1 MLALLRKEINAFL
14 GSLIGYLVIIV
25 FLTII
30 GLFMWIFPGELNIL
44 EAGYSQLGTFFYL
57 APWVFLFLIPA
68 ITMRSFAEEKKSGT
82 LELLL
87 TKPLPEMQII
97 LSKFLAGLLLVLFSV
112 LPGLIYFW
120 SVYSLGSPP
129 GNIDIGATWGSY
141 IGLVFLG
148 AAYVAIG
155 IFASSLTS
163 NQVVAFILAAVLCF
177 FLFSGFEAMSTLPVF
192 SGIDEYV
199 INAGINAHYVS
210 MSRGVLDSRDMV
222 YFFSIVAVFLLLT
235 KTIISS
241 RKW

>member
-192 SGIDEYV
+192 SGIDEFV
-199 INAGINAHYVS
+199 INAGFFADYVS
-210 MSRGVLDSRDMV
+210 MGRGVLDSRDMV

>member
-192 SGIDEYV
+192 SGIYEYL

>member
-82 LELLL
+82 HELLL

-112 LPGLIYFW
+112 LPGLIDPHIHLVVGDW
-120 SVYSLGSPP
+120 NPRQSVFGPLE
-129 GNIDIGATWGSY
+129 
-141 IGLVFLG
+141 
-148 AAYVAIG
+148 G
-155 IFASSLTS
+155 IFNGGVTTALSQGDRKS
-163 NQVVAFILAAVLCF
+163 VV
-177 FLFSGFEAMSTLPVF
+177 
-192 SGIDEYV
+192 
-199 INAGINAHYVS
+199 
-210 MSRGVLDSRDMV
+210 
-222 YFFSIVAVFLLLT
+222 
-235 KTIISS
+235 
-241 RKW
+241 